1 MNYPEYIE
9 VNGKKIKINTD
20 FKVALECNKIAN
32 DDSIDD
38 YERALA
44 IIYKLFGEIVFDDDM
59 IKYQNQFL
67 ELAKKYL
74 SCGQEIKKNDDEP
87 DFDFEQDMEYVR
99 ISFMSDYNGLDI
111 KNTDMHFWEFMDRIN
126 GLSNS
131 ELGNCCVL
139 NRVRNIRNMSLKDI
153 KDPKE
158 RKKIIEAKKQVA
170 LKKKKKT
177 ILTDKEKSNIN
188 DFMKQ
193 AGIDRNERR

>member
-9 VNGKKIKINTD
+9 IDGQKFKINTD
-20 FKVALECNKIAN
+20 FKVALECNRIAN
-32 DDSIDD
+32 DDTICD

-44 IIYKLFGEIVFDDDM
+44 IIYLLFGDVVFDEDK
-59 IKYQNQFL
+59 IQYQDKFL
-67 ELAKKYL
+67 ELGLKYL
-74 SCGQEIKKNDDEP
+74 SCRKENNENDEEP
-87 DFDFEQDMEYVR
+87 DFDFEQDLELVR

-139 NRVRNIRNMSLKDI
+139 NRVRNIRNFDLKDI

-170 LKKKKKT
+170 LKKKKKNT
-177 ILTDKEKSNIN
+177 LTEEEKNNIN
-188 DFMKQ
+188 EFMKM
-193 AGIDRNERR
+193 AGIEKR

>member
-20 FKVALECNKIAN
+20 FRVALECNRIAQ
-32 DDSIDD
+32 DDTIQD

-44 IIYKLFGEIVFDDDM
+44 IIYLLFGEVVFDEEN
-59 IKYQNQFL
+59 IKYQSKFL

-74 SCGQEIKKNDDEP
+74 SCGKEIKDTGEEP
-87 DFDFEQDMEYVR
+87 DFDFEQDIELVR

-111 KNTDMHFWEFMDRIN
+111 KNTEMHFWEFMDRIN

-131 ELGNCCVL
+131 ELGNCCIL
-139 NRVRNIRNMSLKDI
+139 NSVRNLRNFNTKDI

-158 RKKIIEAKKQVA
+158 KKRIIEAKKRVA
-170 LKKKKKT
+170 LKKKNKNN
-177 ILTDKEKSNIN
+177 ILTEKEKNNVN
-188 DFMKQ
+188 DFMKM
-193 AGIDRNERR
+193 AGIERK